1 MTKRQRQN
9 LIRIIL
15 SAVLMAVAL
24 LVPMAEWL
32 RFAIFF
38 IAYAVVGYDVLWGAL
53 RNIIGGELF
62 GEDFLMSIATIGAFA
77 VGEYAEGVL
86 VMLLYQIG
94 ELFQSYAVGKSR
106 KSIVSLMDLRPDYAN
121 IMEDGTLTQI
131 DPDLVEVGQ
140 EIVVKAGEKVPL
152 DGVVVEGS
160 SYLDTAAL
168 TGESVPREVKPG
180 SEVLSGAVNMN
191 SMLTI
196 RTTKL
201 FGESTAAKI
210 LDMVENVGGRKTKT
224 EDFITKFARYY
235 TPAVVAAAV
244 LLAVIPPLF
253 TGWDTFSMWLHRA
266 LTFLVVSCPCALV
279 ISVPLSYF
287 GGIGGASKEGILIKG
302 SSYLEALSQMNIA
315 VFDKTGTLTKGTFTV
330 TEIVPANGSSQT
342 QILEYATLAEWYS
355 DHPISASLKRAY
367 GKEIEESR
375 ITSTEEISGKGVKV
389 TADGTIILAGNA
401 KLMQENDIA
410 YTPATKPGT
419 TVYVAVNGVY
429 QGYILISDEIKDS
442 TPSALAALK
451 QQGVRT
457 VMLTGDTQ
465 AVGDYVAGEIGIDEV
480 YGNLLPMDKVDKVEE
495 LLAQKGSKGA
505 LAFVGDGIND
515 APVLTRA
522 DIGVAMGLAGRDAA
536 IEAADVVLMQ
546 DDLAKL
552 SKGMRISKR
561 TSRIVK
567 QNIAFALA
575 VKAVTLVLSALG
587 LTDMLVAVFADVGV
601 MILAVLNALRTLRV
615 KNI

>member
-1 MTKRQRQN
+1 MSKKQKQN
-9 LIRIIL
+9 LLRIIL
-15 SAVLMAVAL
+15 SAALMTAAL
-24 LVPMAEWL
+24 LIPMVGWL
-32 RFAIFF
+32 QFAVFF
-38 IAYAVVGYDVLWGAL
+38 AAYAIVGYDVLWGAV
-53 RNIIGGELF
+53 RNIIGGEIF

-86 VMLLYQIG
+86 VMLLFQIG

-121 IMEDGTLTQI
+121 VMEKGQLVQV
-131 DPDLVEVGQ
+131 DPDLIEVGQ

-152 DGVVVEGS
+152 DGVVVEGN

-168 TGESVPREVKPG
+168 TGESMPREVKAG

-191 SMLTI
+191 GMLTI

-201 FGESTAAKI
+201 FGDSTAAKI

-244 LLAVIPPLF
+244 LLAIIPPF
-253 TGWDTFSMWLHRA
+253 FAGWDTFSIWIHRA

-302 SSYLEALSQMNIA
+302 SSYLEALAGMNIA

-330 TEIVPANGSSQT
+330 TEIMTMDGVSEAQL
-342 QILEYATLAEWYS
+342 LEYATLAEWYS
-355 DHPISASLKRAY
+355 DHPISLSLKNAY
-367 GKEIEESR
+367 GQEIEESR
-375 ITSTEEISGKGVKV
+375 IANTEEISGKGVKV
-389 TADGTIILAGNA
+389 TADGTVVLAGNG
-401 KLMQENDIA
+401 KLMAEYSVA
-410 YTPATKPGT
+410 YTPAKKPGT
-419 TVYVAVNGVY
+419 IVYVAVDGVY
-429 QGYILISDEIKDS
+429 KGYILISDEIKEN
-442 TPSALAALK
+442 TKTAIAALK
-451 QQGVRT
+451 EQGVRT

-465 AVGDYVAGEIGIDEV
+465 SVGDYVGKEIGIDEV
-480 YGNLLPMDKVDKVEE
+480 YGNLLPMDKVDKVEG
-495 LLAQKGSKGA
+495 LLAQKVGKGT

-522 DIGVAMGLAGRDAA
+522 DIGVAMGMAGRDAA

-552 SKGMRISKR
+552 GKGMRISKR

-567 QNIAFALA
+567 QNIAFALII
-575 VKAVTLVLSALG
+575 KGVTLVLSALG
-587 LTDMLVAVFADVGV
+587 LTNMLLAVFADVGV

>member
-1 MTKRQRQN
+1 MTKKQKQN

-15 SAVLMAVAL
+15 SAALMAAAL
-24 LVPMAEWL
+24 LIPMGQWV
-32 RFAIFF
+32 RFAFF
-38 IAYAVVGYDVLWGAL
+38 FVAYAMVGYDVLWGAV
-53 RNIIGGELF
+53 RNIIGGEVF

-121 IMEDGTLTQI
+121 IMENGQLVQV
-131 DPDLVEVGQ
+131 DPDLIEVGQ

-168 TGESVPREVKPG
+168 TGESVPREVKAG

-201 FGESTAAKI
+201 FGDSTAAKI

-244 LLAVIPPLF
+244 LLALVPPF
-253 TGWDTFSMWLHRA
+253 FAGWDTFSMWIHRA

-302 SSYLEALSQMNIA
+302 SSYLEALSQMNVA

-330 TEIVPANGSSQT
+330 TEIVTTNGVTET
-342 QILEYATLAEWYS
+342 QLLEYATLAEWYS
-355 DHPISASLKRAY
+355 DHPISISLKNAY
-367 GKEIEESR
+367 GKEIDEAR
-375 ITSTEEISGKGVKV
+375 IANTEEISGKGVRV
-389 TADGTIILAGNA
+389 VADGVEILAGND
-401 KLMQENDIA
+401 KLMKEFGVTHTSVQ
-410 YTPATKPGT
+410 KPGT
-419 TVYVAVNGVY
+419 IVYIAVDGTY
-429 QGYILISDEIKDS
+429 KGHILISDEIKENTKDAI
-442 TPSALAALK
+442 SALK
-451 QQGVRT
+451 EQGVRT
-457 VMLTGDTQ
+457 VMLTGDTE
-465 AVGDYVAGEIGIDEV
+465 AVGEYVGKEIGIDEV
-480 YGNLLPMDKVDKVEE
+480 YGNLLPMDKVDKVEG
-495 LLAQKGSKGA
+495 LLEQKGDKGA

-522 DIGVAMGLAGRDAA
+522 DIGVAMGIAGRDAA

-552 SKGMRISKR
+552 PKGMRISKR
-561 TSRIVK
+561 TSSIVK
-567 QNIAFALA
+567 QNIAFALI
-575 VKAVTLVLSALG
+575 VKAVTLVLSALS
-587 LTDMLVAVFADVGV
+587 TARIITPTSA
-601 MILAVLNALRTLRV
+601 
-615 KNI
+615 